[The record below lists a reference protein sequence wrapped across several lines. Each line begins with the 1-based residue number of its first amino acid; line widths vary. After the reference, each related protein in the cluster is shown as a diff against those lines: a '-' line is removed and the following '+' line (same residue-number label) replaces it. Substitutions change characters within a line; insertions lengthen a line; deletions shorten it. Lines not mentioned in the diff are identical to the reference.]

1 MAKVQKATMT
11 LNLSHVPYNI
21 GEDTLRFNKNF
32 IELIWIIGNVYLWIG
47 ILKLRENS
55 LPKKPKL

>member
-1 MAKVQKATMT
+1 MT